1 MSENGSEQE
10 TAAAEGATPY
20 EAPVVEDLETP
31 DGPAVTAAGTSTSAT
46 PTPGPG

>member
-1 MSENGSEQE
+1 MSDNASEQE
-10 TAAAEGATPY
+10 TAAAEDATPY

-31 DGPAVTAAGTSTSAT
+31 EGPAVTAAGGSAPAT